1 MSASPSPVG
10 GNRGLWSVRIPLECL
25 GACLHP
31 DMLSVS
37 QAHEAFDGTGALKDA
52 KLAARLD
59 KTVAEFV
66 RTARAI
72 VESRKA

>member
-1 MSASPSPVG
+1 
-10 GNRGLWSVRIPLECL
+10 
-25 GACLHP
+25 
-31 DMLSVS
+31 VS
-37 QAHEAFDGTGALKDA
+37 QAHEAFDGAGALNDA

-59 KTVAEFV
+59 KIVTEFV